1 MRTVL
6 LLLQKEFLQIF
17 RNRAMLPI
25 IFVVPIVQL
34 VILSF
39 AATHDVKN
47 IALAVLDQD
56 RSSASRLL
64 ISKLTASGYFI
75 LTKTPASDG
84 EGYEA
89 ILKDEADLFLHIPA
103 HFEKNVLKKQ
113 PVALQVQV
121 NAINGQKAGLAASY
135 ASEVFQQFSQEM
147 TAMVQPQFTGSG
159 GQLKTQN
166 SKLKTQ
172 NPQLKTQN
180 SKLKTSSRYWY
191 NPHLDY
197 KTFMVPGILGELV
210 AMLVLIL
217 SAMNVVREK
226 EIGTI
231 EQINVTPIRKW
242 QFILGKL
249 LPFLFIGLFDLALG
263 LTVGKLLFGIPMEG
277 NLWLVFAFCVANIF
291 CVLGIGFFI
300 SNFADTQQQA
310 MFMAWFF
317 MVIFILMSGLFTP
330 IESMPEWAQKL
341 TIPNPIAHF
350 VTVMRLVLLKGSG
363 WADIRYNFLV
373 MIVLGFLFNA
383 LAVWT
388 YRKRSA

>member
-25 IFVVPIVQL
+25 IFVFPIIQL

-56 RSSASRLL
+56 RSSSSRLL
-64 ISKLTASGYFI
+64 VNKLTASGYFTLAGMPLSDDAGFELI
-75 LTKTPASDG
+75 EKDAADVFLT
-84 EGYEA
+84 
-89 ILKDEADLFLHIPA
+89 IPP
-103 HFEKNVLKKQ
+103 HFERDVMKKQ
-113 PVALQVQV
+113 PTQLQVQV

-135 ASEVFQQFSQEM
+135 AGEVFQSFGSDLM
-147 TAMVQPQFTGSG
+147 SNISPRFIAGNSAPPQIFNPSI
-159 GQLKTQN
+159 TQ
-166 SKLKTQ
+166 SF
-172 NPQLKTQN
+172 NP
-180 SKLKTSSRYWY
+180 SVRYWY
-191 NPHLDY
+191 NPSLDY

-263 LTVGKLLFGIPMEG
+263 LTVGKLLFNIPLEG
-277 NLWLVFAFCVANIF
+277 DLWLVFAFCVANIF

-330 IESMPEWAQKL
+330 IESMPQWAQAM
-341 TIPNPIAHF
+341 TVPNPIAHF

-363 WADIRYNFLV
+363 WVDIRYNFVV
-373 MIVLGFLFNA
+373 MIGLGVLFNA

-388 YRKRSA
+388 YRKTA

>member
-25 IFVVPIVQL
+25 IFVFPIIQL

-47 IALAVLDQD
+47 IALAVHDQD
-56 RSSASRLL
+56 HSSTSRQLV
-64 ISKLTASGYFI
+64 SKLTVSGYFI
-75 LTKTPASDG
+75 LAGMPHSND
-84 EGYEA
+84 EGFDM
-89 ILKDEADLFLHIPA
+89 IQRDEADVFLTIPA
-103 HFEKNVLKKQ
+103 HFERDILKKQ
-113 PVALQVQV
+113 PTSLEVQV

-135 ASEVFQQFSQEM
+135 AGEVFQSFSGELI
-147 TAMVQPQFTGSG
+147 ANIQPRFTGSG
-159 GQLKTQN
+159 APLITQN
-166 SKLKTQ
+166 SKLET
-172 NPQLKTQN
+172 PV
-180 SKLKTSSRYWY
+180 RYWY
-191 NPHLDY
+191 NPSLDY

-263 LTVGKLLFGIPMEG
+263 LTVGKLLFGIPLEG
-277 NLWLVFAFCVANIF
+277 DLWLVFAFCVANIF
-291 CVLGIGFFI
+291 CVLGMGFFI

-330 IESMPEWAQKL
+330 IESMPDWAQAM

-350 VTVMRLVLLKGSG
+350 VNVMRLVLLKGSG
-363 WADIRYNFLV
+363 WVDIRYNFFV
-373 MIVLGFLFNA
+373 MIGLGILFNA

-388 YRKRSA
+388 YRKTAG

>member
-1 MRTVL
+1 MRIVL

-25 IFVVPIVQL
+25 IFLIPIVQL
-34 VILSF
+34 IILSY

-56 RSSASRLL
+56 RSSTSRLL
-64 ISKLTASGYFI
+64 VGKLTASGYFT
-75 LTKTPASDG
+75 LAGMPPSDQA
-84 EGYEA
+84 GYEM
-89 ILKDEADLFLHIPA
+89 IQRDEADVFLTIPA
-103 HFEKNVLKKQ
+103 HFEKSVLKKQ
-113 PVALQVQV
+113 PTALQVQV

-135 ASEVFQQFSQEM
+135 AGEVFQGFGKEL
-147 TAMVQPQFTGSG
+147 AANVQPQFIAIGSAAL
-159 GQLKTQN
+159 LKTQN
-166 SKLKTQ
+166 SK
-172 NPQLKTQN
+172 PE
-180 SKLKTSSRYWY
+180 TSIRYWY
-191 NPHLDY
+191 NPSLDY

-231 EQINVTPIRKW
+231 EQLNVTPIRKW

-249 LPFLFIGLFDLALG
+249 LPFLFVGLFDLALG
-263 LTVGKLLFGIPMEG
+263 LTVGKLLFDIPMEG
-277 NLWLVFAFCVANIF
+277 DLWLVFAFCVANIF
-291 CVLGIGFFI
+291 AVLGIGFFI

-330 IESMPEWAQKL
+330 IESMPDWAQAM

-363 WADIRYNFLV
+363 WADIRFNFFA
-373 MIVLGFLFNA
+373 MIGLGVLFNA

-388 YRKRSA
+388 YRKRAG

>member
-25 IFVVPIVQL
+25 IFVFPIIQL

-56 RSSASRLL
+56 RSSTSRQLV
-64 ISKLTASGYFI
+64 SKLTASGYFTLAGMPLSDNEGFELI
-75 LTKTPASDG
+75 EKDAADVFLT
-84 EGYEA
+84 
-89 ILKDEADLFLHIPA
+89 IPA
-103 HFEKNVLKKQ
+103 HFERDVLKKQ
-113 PVALQVQV
+113 PTQLQVQV

-135 ASEVFQQFSQEM
+135 AGEVFQSFGSELM
-147 TAMVQPQFTGSG
+147 AIVQPHF
-159 GQLKTQN
+159 KN
-166 SKLKTQ
+166 SSAPIIPHPSSLI
-172 NPQLKTQN
+172 PQT
-180 SKLKTSSRYWY
+180 RYWY
-191 NPHLDY
+191 NPSLDY

-263 LTVGKLLFGIPMEG
+263 LTVGKLLFNIPLEG
-277 NLWLVFAFCVANIF
+277 ELGLVFAFCVANIF

-330 IESMPEWAQKL
+330 IESMPEWAQAM

-363 WADIRYNFLV
+363 WADIRYNFYV
-373 MIVLGFLFNA
+373 MIGLGVVFNA

-388 YRKRSA
+388 YRKTAG

>member
-1 MRTVL
+1 MRIVL

-25 IFVVPIVQL
+25 IFVFPIIQL

-56 RSSASRLL
+56 RSSTSRLL
-64 ISKLTASGYFI
+64 VSKLTASGYFTLAGMPLSDHEGFELI
-75 LTKTPASDG
+75 EKDAADVFLT
-84 EGYEA
+84 
-89 ILKDEADLFLHIPA
+89 IPA
-103 HFEKNVLKKQ
+103 HFERDILKKQ
-113 PVALQVQV
+113 PTQLQVQV

-135 ASEVFQQFSQEM
+135 AGDVFQSFSSELM
-147 TAMVQPQFTGSG
+147 ANISPRFIAGNSATPQSF
-159 GQLKTQN
+159 
-166 SKLKTQ
+166 
-172 NPQLKTQN
+172 NPSTLQSFN
-180 SKLKTSSRYWY
+180 PSVRYWY
-191 NPHLDY
+191 NPSLDY

-263 LTVGKLLFGIPMEG
+263 LTVGKLLFNIPLEG
-277 NLWLVFAFCVANIF
+277 DLWLVFAFCVANIF
-291 CVLGIGFFI
+291 AVLGIGFFI

-310 MFMAWFF
+310 MFIAWFF

-330 IESMPEWAQKL
+330 IESMPEWAQAM
-341 TIPNPIAHF
+341 TVPNPIAHF

-363 WADIRYNFLV
+363 WVDIRYNFFV
-373 MIVLGFLFNA
+373 MIGLGVLFNA

-388 YRKRSA
+388 YRKTAG

>member
-1 MRTVL
+1 MRIVL

-25 IFVVPIVQL
+25 IFVFPIIQL

-56 RSSASRLL
+56 HSSTSRLL
-64 ISKLTASGYFI
+64 VSKLTASGYFTLAGMPLSDHQGFELI
-75 LTKTPASDG
+75 EKDAADVFLT
-84 EGYEA
+84 
-89 ILKDEADLFLHIPA
+89 IPA
-103 HFEKNVLKKQ
+103 HFERDVLKKQ
-113 PVALQVQV
+113 PTSLQVQV

-135 ASEVFQQFSQEM
+135 AGEVFKEFRISD
-147 TAMVQPQFTGSG
+147 FGFRIG
-159 GQLKTQN
+159 GVPGKSEIRNLQ
-166 SKLKTQ
+166 SEI
-172 NPQLKTQN
+172 
-180 SKLKTSSRYWY
+180 RYWY
-191 NPHLDY
+191 NPSLDY

-263 LTVGKLLFGIPMEG
+263 LTVGKLLFNIPLEG
-277 NLWLVFAFCVANIF
+277 DLWLVFAFCVANIF
-291 CVLGIGFFI
+291 AVLGIGFFI

-310 MFMAWFF
+310 MFIAWFF

-330 IESMPEWAQKL
+330 IESMPEWAQAM
-341 TIPNPIAHF
+341 TVPNPIAHF

-363 WADIRYNFLV
+363 WADIRYNFFV
-373 MIVLGFLFNA
+373 MIGLGVLFNA

-388 YRKRSA
+388 YRKTAG

>member
-1 MRTVL
+1 MRTVF

-25 IFVVPIVQL
+25 IFVIPIIQL

-47 IALAVLDQD
+47 IALAVHDLD
-56 RSSASRLL
+56 RSSTSRQLV
-64 ISKLTASGYFI
+64 SKLTASSYFV
-75 LTKTPASDG
+75 LAGMPLS
-84 EGYEA
+84 
-89 ILKDEADLFLHIPA
+89 DEAGFELIQGDKADLLLTIPA
-103 HFEKNVLKKQ
+103 HFERDILKKQ
-113 PVALQVQV
+113 PTSLQMQV

-135 ASEVFQQFSQEM
+135 AGEVFQSFSAELM
-147 TAMVQPQFTGSG
+147 ANIQPQFINSSAP
-159 GQLKTQN
+159 LKP
-166 SKLKTQ
+166 S
-172 NPQLKTQN
+172 NPQILKP
-180 SKLKTSSRYWY
+180 SVRYWY
-191 NPHLDY
+191 NPSLDY

-263 LTVGKLLFGIPMEG
+263 LSVGKLLFDIPLEG
-277 NLWLVFAFCVANIF
+277 DLWLVFAFCVANIF

-330 IESMPEWAQKL
+330 IESMPDWAQAM

-363 WADIRYNFLV
+363 WMDIRYNFFV
-373 MIVLGFLFNA
+373 MIGLGVLFNA

-388 YRKRSA
+388 YRKTAG

>member
-1 MRTVL
+1 MRIVL

-25 IFVVPIVQL
+25 IFVFPIIQL

-56 RSSASRLL
+56 RSSTSRLL
-64 ISKLTASGYFI
+64 VSKLTASGYFTLAGMPLSDHQGFELI
-75 LTKTPASDG
+75 EKDAADVFLT
-84 EGYEA
+84 
-89 ILKDEADLFLHIPA
+89 IPT
-103 HFEKNVLKKQ
+103 HFERDILKKQ
-113 PVALQVQV
+113 PIALQVQV

-135 ASEVFQQFSQEM
+135 AGEVFKEFRISD
-147 TAMVQPQFTGSG
+147 FGFRIG
-159 GQLKTQN
+159 GVPGKSEIRNLQ
-166 SKLKTQ
+166 SEI
-172 NPQLKTQN
+172 
-180 SKLKTSSRYWY
+180 RYWY
-191 NPHLDY
+191 NPSLDY

-263 LTVGKLLFGIPMEG
+263 LTVGKLLFNIPLEG
-277 NLWLVFAFCVANIF
+277 DLWLVFAFCVANIF
-291 CVLGIGFFI
+291 AVLGIGFFI
-300 SNFADTQQQA
+300 SNFADTQQHA
-310 MFMAWFF
+310 MFIAWFF
-317 MVIFILMSGLFTP
+317 MVIFILVSGLFNP
-330 IESMPEWAQKL
+330 IESMPKWAQAM

-363 WADIRYNFLV
+363 WADIRYNFYV
-373 MIVLGFLFNA
+373 MIGLGVLFNA

-388 YRKRSA
+388 YRKTAG

>member
-1 MRTVL
+1 
-6 LLLQKEFLQIF
+6 
-17 RNRAMLPI
+17 MLPI
-25 IFVVPIVQL
+25 IFVFPIIQL

-56 RSSASRLL
+56 RSSTSRLL
-64 ISKLTASGYFI
+64 VSKLTASGYFTLAGMPLSDNEGFELI
-75 LTKTPASDG
+75 EKDAADVFLT
-84 EGYEA
+84 
-89 ILKDEADLFLHIPA
+89 IPP
-103 HFEKNVLKKQ
+103 HFERDVMKKQ
-113 PVALQVQV
+113 PTQLQVQV

-135 ASEVFQQFSQEM
+135 AGEVFQSFGKELMANISPNFMAVGSATTRTNQ
-147 TAMVQPQFTGSG
+147 TPQTI
-159 GQLKTQN
+159 QTP
-166 SKLKTQ
+166 T
-172 NPQLKTQN
+172 
-180 SKLKTSSRYWY
+180 RYWY
-191 NPHLDY
+191 NPSLDY

-263 LTVGKLLFGIPMEG
+263 LTVGKLLFYIPLEG
-277 NLWLVFAFCVANIF
+277 DLWLVFAFCVANIF
-291 CVLGIGFFI
+291 AVLGIGFFI

-310 MFMAWFF
+310 MFIAWFF

-330 IESMPEWAQKL
+330 IESMPEWAQAM

-363 WADIRYNFLV
+363 WADIRYNFFV
-373 MIVLGFLFNA
+373 MIGLGVLFNA

-388 YRKRSA
+388 YRKTA

>member
-25 IFVVPIVQL
+25 IFVFPIIQL

-39 AATHDVKN
+39 AATHDIKN

-56 RSSASRLL
+56 RSSTSRQL
-64 ISKLTASGYFI
+64 IGKMTASGYFV
-75 LTKTPASDG
+75 LTEMPQNDKAGFEMIESD
-84 EGYEA
+84 
-89 ILKDEADLFLHIPA
+89 KADLLLTIPA
-103 HFEKNVLKKQ
+103 NFEKDILKKQ
-113 PVALQVQV
+113 PTKLQMQV

-135 ASEVFQQFSQEM
+135 AGEVIKEFGIPDSGFRIGQVPGKSAIRIPKSEI
-147 TAMVQPQFTGSG
+147 
-159 GQLKTQN
+159 
-166 SKLKTQ
+166 
-172 NPQLKTQN
+172 
-180 SKLKTSSRYWY
+180 RYWY
-191 NPHLDY
+191 NPSLDY

-263 LTVGKLLFGIPMEG
+263 LTVGKLLFNIPMEG
-277 NLWLVFAFCVANIF
+277 DLWLVFAFCVVNIF

-330 IESMPEWAQKL
+330 IESMPAWAQAL
-341 TIPNPIAHF
+341 AVPNPIAHF

-363 WADIRYNFLV
+363 WLDIRYNFFV
-373 MIVLGFLFNA
+373 MIGLGILFNA

-388 YRKRSA
+388 YRKTAG

>member
-25 IFVVPIVQL
+25 IFIFPIIQL

-56 RSSASRLL
+56 RSSTSRLL
-64 ISKLTASGYFI
+64 VGKLTASGYFTLAGMPLSDNEGFELI
-75 LTKTPASDG
+75 EKDAADVFLT
-84 EGYEA
+84 
-89 ILKDEADLFLHIPA
+89 IPA
-103 HFEKNVLKKQ
+103 HFERDILKKQ
-113 PVALQVQV
+113 PTKLQVQV

-135 ASEVFQQFSQEM
+135 AGEVFQSFGSELMANYVQVGSSQLAVRSL
-147 TAMVQPQFTGSG
+147 TPAVNRPPSTV
-159 GQLKTQN
+159 
-166 SKLKTQ
+166 
-172 NPQLKTQN
+172 
-180 SKLKTSSRYWY
+180 SRYWY
-191 NPHLDY
+191 NPSLDY

-231 EQINVTPIRKW
+231 EQMNVTPIRKW

-263 LTVGKLLFGIPMEG
+263 LTVGKLLFNIPLEG
-277 NLWLVFAFCVANIF
+277 DLWLVFAFCVVNIF

-310 MFMAWFF
+310 MFIAWFF

-330 IESMPEWAQKL
+330 IESMPEWAQAM

-363 WADIRYNFLV
+363 WADIRYNFYV
-373 MIVLGFLFNA
+373 MIGLGIFFNA

-388 YRKRSA
+388 YRKTAG

>member
-1 MRTVL
+1 MRIVL

-25 IFVVPIVQL
+25 IFVFPIIQL

-56 RSSASRLL
+56 RSSTSRLL
-64 ISKLTASGYFI
+64 VSKLTASGYFTLAGMPLSDHEGFELI
-75 LTKTPASDG
+75 EKDAADVFLT
-84 EGYEA
+84 
-89 ILKDEADLFLHIPA
+89 IPA
-103 HFEKNVLKKQ
+103 HFERDVLKKQ
-113 PVALQVQV
+113 PTALQVQV

-135 ASEVFQQFSQEM
+135 AGEVFKEFRISD
-147 TAMVQPQFTGSG
+147 FGFRIG
-159 GQLKTQN
+159 GVPGKSEIRNLQ
-166 SKLKTQ
+166 SEI
-172 NPQLKTQN
+172 
-180 SKLKTSSRYWY
+180 RYWY
-191 NPHLDY
+191 NPSLDY

-263 LTVGKLLFGIPMEG
+263 LTVGKLLFNIPLEG
-277 NLWLVFAFCVANIF
+277 DLWLVFAFCVANIF
-291 CVLGIGFFI
+291 AVLGIGFFI

-310 MFMAWFF
+310 MFIAWFF

-330 IESMPEWAQKL
+330 IESMPEWAQAM
-341 TIPNPIAHF
+341 TVPNPIAHF

-363 WADIRYNFLV
+363 WADIRYNFMV
-373 MIVLGFLFNA
+373 MIGLGVLFNA

-388 YRKRSA
+388 YRKTAG

>member
-25 IFVVPIVQL
+25 IFVFPIIQL

-39 AATHDVKN
+39 AATHDIKN

-56 RSSASRLL
+56 RSSTSRQL
-64 ISKLTASGYFI
+64 IGKMTASGYFV
-75 LTKTPASDG
+75 LTEMPQSDKAG
-84 EGYEA
+84 FEMIESD
-89 ILKDEADLFLHIPA
+89 KADLLLTIPA
-103 HFEKNVLKKQ
+103 HFEKDILKKQ
-113 PVALQVQV
+113 PTKLQMQV

-135 ASEVFQQFSQEM
+135 AGEVIKEFQISDFEM
-147 TAMVQPQFTGSG
+147 RIG
-159 GQLKTQN
+159 GRPNQSAIRIPK
-166 SKLKTQ
+166 
-172 NPQLKTQN
+172 PEI
-180 SKLKTSSRYWY
+180 RYWY
-191 NPHLDY
+191 NPSLDY

-263 LTVGKLLFGIPMEG
+263 LTVGKLLFNIPMEG
-277 NLWLVFAFCVANIF
+277 DLWLVFAFCVVNIF

-330 IESMPEWAQKL
+330 IESMPAWAQAL
-341 TIPNPIAHF
+341 TVPNPIAHF

-363 WADIRYNFLV
+363 WLDIRYNFFV
-373 MIVLGFLFNA
+373 MIGLGVLFNA

-388 YRKRSA
+388 YRKTAG

>member
-25 IFVVPIVQL
+25 IFVFPIIQL

-47 IALAVLDQD
+47 IALAVFDQD
-56 RSSASRLL
+56 RSSTSRQLV
-64 ISKLTASGYFI
+64 SKLTASSYFTLAGMTLSNEAGFDLI
-75 LTKTPASDG
+75 QRDQADVFLT
-84 EGYEA
+84 
-89 ILKDEADLFLHIPA
+89 IPA
-103 HFEKNVLKKQ
+103 HFERDVLKKQ
-113 PVALQVQV
+113 PTSLQLQV

-135 ASEVFQQFSQEM
+135 AGEVFQSFSQEKL
-147 TAMVQPQFTGSG
+147 AELQPNFISTRAFLIPHPSS
-159 GQLKTQN
+159 LI
-166 SKLKTQ
+166 
-172 NPQLKTQN
+172 PQV
-180 SKLKTSSRYWY
+180 RYWY
-191 NPHLDY
+191 NPSLDY

-263 LTVGKLLFGIPMEG
+263 LAVGKLIFDIPLEG
-277 NLWLVFAFCVANIF
+277 DLWLIFAFCVANIF

-330 IESMPEWAQKL
+330 IESMPQWAQAM
-341 TIPNPIAHF
+341 TVPNPIAHF

-363 WADIRYNFLV
+363 WVDIRYNFVV
-373 MIVLGFLFNA
+373 MIGLGVLFNA

-388 YRKRSA
+388 YRKTA